1 MIGRPPFAA
10 APALWRMGAALL
22 KIC

>member
-1 MIGRPPFAA
+1 MSGRPPFAA
-10 APALWRMGAALL
+10 APVLWRMGAALL